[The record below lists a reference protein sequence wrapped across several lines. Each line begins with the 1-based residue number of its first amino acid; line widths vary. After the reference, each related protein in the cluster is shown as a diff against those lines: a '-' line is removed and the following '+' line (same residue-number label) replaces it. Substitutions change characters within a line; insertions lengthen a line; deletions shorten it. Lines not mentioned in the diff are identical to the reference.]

1 MGAFSTLEIKLI
13 GALVA
18 LVGLFGLAMYLEH
31 RGAEKCVMDNAQV
44 ALIQK
49 AAAKAQEAL
58 DAARV
63 KDAEDDL
70 QVEIAANA
78 ALRASLPTDHVVCYS
93 PSPQRVPTT
102 AKVPAPRAPGTGVLP
117 QPRPPDPVAFDPGP
131 QLDTLFDKADDILAR
146 CRELDNAVPH

>member
-1 MGAFSTLEIKLI
+1 MGAFSALEIKLI
-13 GALVA
+13 GAVIA
-18 LVGLFGLAMYLEH
+18 LVGIFGLAMYLEH
-31 RGAEKCVMDNAQV
+31 RGAQKCEMDNAQV

-70 QVEIAANA
+70 QAEIAANA

-93 PSPQRVPTT
+93 PSPIHLPTP
-102 AKVPAPRAPGTGVLP
+102 AKIPVSEDSGAGVFP
-117 QPRPPDPVAFDPGP
+117 QPRSPDPVAFDPGP
-131 QLDTLFDKADDILAR
+131 QLDILFDKADDILAQ
-146 CRELDNAVPH
+146 CRELNNAVPH

>member
-1 MGAFSTLEIKLI
+1 MFTQLELRLI
-13 GALVA
+13 GCLVA
-18 LVGLFGLAMYLEH
+18 VIAIFGIGVYLEH
-31 RGAEKCVMDNAQV
+31 RGAQKCEMDDAQV
-44 ALIQK
+44 AAVQK
-49 AAAKAQEAL
+49 AAAKAQEAI